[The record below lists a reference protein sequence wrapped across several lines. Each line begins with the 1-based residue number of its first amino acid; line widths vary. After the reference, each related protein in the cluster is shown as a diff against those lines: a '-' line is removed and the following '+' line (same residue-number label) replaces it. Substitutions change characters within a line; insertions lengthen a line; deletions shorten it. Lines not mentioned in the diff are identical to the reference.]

1 MAPTTYLS
9 MSGSAPDRGIT
20 RQGADYVS
28 FPSDLRRHVPLLR
41 PQEDQRR
48 DRRRQRLEVPRG
60 WRAPQQARRNDPRR
74 LSAGFPGF
82 LTPSR
87 SPPPCEPS
95 WTVLPVR
102 RANEDA
108 RARTVRDPIRYP
120 RRSEG

>member
-9 MSGSAPDRGIT
+9 MSSSAPDRGIT

-60 WRAPQQARRNDPRR
+60 WRAPQQARRNDPLR

-82 LTPSR
+82 LNAFPIAATM
-87 SPPPCEPS
+87 
-95 WTVLPVR
+95 WTFLDGV
-102 RANEDA
+102 ASAE
-108 RARTVRDPIRYP
+108 
-120 RRSEG
+120 S